1 MPNVPKTGYE
11 MNTNLAPQALNAIR
25 NSASQMY
32 KNYVPYAT
40 PDAESLRAI
49 GAVIMD
55 YPGIQ
60 NEFIST
66 LLNRIARV
74 IVTSRSYENPLRAF
88 KKGIME
94 MGETVEEICAGLAKP
109 FQYNPENAEE
119 TVFKREIPDVKTAFH
134 IVNYKKFYKTTIQ
147 MDSLRA
153 AFLSWDAM
161 NRFIQDVTARMYTAM
176 NYDEFVCMKYML
188 AKAILAGE
196 IKPIDIGAIGNDP
209 KSNVAKIKAASN
221 KLTFMSDEYN
231 RAGVYN
237 NSPKNEQIILVSADF
252 DASMDVNVLA
262 AAYNLSYAEFIGQ
275 RVLIDSFGA
284 LDTARLAELFAG
296 DPDYT
301 EIGADDLAKLDAIP
315 AVTVDKNYF
324 QVYDNLLKFT
334 EVYNPQGLYW
344 NWMLHTW
351 KIMSAS
357 PFANAVA
364 FVTGAPTVT
373 SVTVTPATLSLAKGA
388 AAQLGVSVVTTNF
401 APQSVTWSS
410 NNDKV
415 KVDNRGYVT
424 VDATA
429 TAGKVNITAT
439 STFDKTKTG
448 KCEITVS

>member
-1 MPNVPKTGYE
+1 MPSTPKTGYE
-11 MNTNLAPQALNAIR
+11 MSTNLAPQALNAIR
-25 NSASQMY
+25 NSATQMY

-74 IVTSRSYENPLRAF
+74 IVTSRSYENPLRVF
-88 KKGIME
+88 KKGVME

-109 FQYNPENAEE
+109 YQYNPENAEE
-119 TVFKREIPDVKTAFH
+119 TVFKRESPDVKTAFH
-134 IVNYKKFYKTTIQ
+134 IVNFKKFYKTTIQ

-196 IKPIDIGAIGNDP
+196 IKPVDIGAIGDDP
-209 KSNVAKIKAASN
+209 KKNVANIKAVSN
-221 KLTFMSDEYN
+221 KLTFMSNEYN

-237 NSPKNEQIILVSADF
+237 NSPKADQIILVSADF
-252 DASMDVNVLA
+252 DAKMDVNVLA
-262 AAYNLSYAEFIGQ
+262 SAFNLSYAEFIGQ

-301 EIGADDLAKLDAIP
+301 EIGADDLAKLATIP

-324 QVYDNLLKFT
+324 QIYDNLLKFT

-364 FVTGAPTVT
+364 FVAGAPTVT
-373 SVTVTPATLSLAKGA
+373 SVTVTPATLALAKGA
-388 AAQLGVSVVTTNF
+388 EAQLSVNVSTTNF

-410 NNDKV
+410 DSDDV
-415 KVDNRGYVT
+415 EVDNRGYVK
-424 VDATA
+424 VAATA
-429 TAGKVNITAT
+429 TAGKVHIKAT
-439 STFDKTKTG
+439 STFDATKSG
-448 KCEITVS
+448 QCEITVS